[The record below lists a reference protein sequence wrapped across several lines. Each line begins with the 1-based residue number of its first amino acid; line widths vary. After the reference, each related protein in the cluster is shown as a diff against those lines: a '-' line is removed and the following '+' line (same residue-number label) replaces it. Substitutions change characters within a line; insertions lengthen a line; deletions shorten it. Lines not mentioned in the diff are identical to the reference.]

1 MVNPATKS
9 LRALLEGDGIVVA
22 PGVFDGLSAHLVRRA
37 GFEAIYASG
46 GAIARSMGY
55 PDLGLIGMRE
65 MVGRLEQIVE
75 AASAPVIADADT
87 GYGGALS
94 VWRTARAY
102 ERAGVAGMHIED
114 QSSPKRCGH
123 HEGKSLIAPAE
134 MTAKIRAARDAVAD
148 PDFVVIART
157 DAIAVEG
164 FDRALERARAY
175 KAAGADMLFVEAPV
189 DQAQIE
195 AIAGA
200 LPGPHVINMFAGGRT
215 PLTPIERLQALGYKL
230 VIVPSDL
237 QRASI
242 RAMEG
247 VLQVIRRDGDS
258 ASGMD
263 LLAPIER
270 RDEVV
275 GLDDYMRRADRFED
289 G

>member
-1 MVNPATKS
+1 MVKPATGR
-9 LRALLEGDGIVVA
+9 LRALLQGDGIVVA

-94 VWRTARAY
+94 VWRTVGAY
-102 ERAGVAGMHIED
+102 QRAGVAALHIED
-114 QSSPKRCGH
+114 QGFPKRCGH
-123 HEGKSLIAPAE
+123 HAGKTLVGCAE
-134 MTAKIRAARDAVAD
+134 MTAKIRAARDAAD

-195 AIAGA
+195 AIADA
-200 LPGPHVINMFAGGRT
+200 LPGPLVINMFAGGRT
-215 PLTPIERLQALGYKL
+215 PLTPIERLRALGYKL

-242 RAMEG
+242 KAMEA
-247 VLQVIRRDGDS
+247 VLQIIRRDGDS
-258 ASGMD
+258 ASGRD

-275 GLDDYMRRADRFED
+275 GLDDYLRRADRFGD